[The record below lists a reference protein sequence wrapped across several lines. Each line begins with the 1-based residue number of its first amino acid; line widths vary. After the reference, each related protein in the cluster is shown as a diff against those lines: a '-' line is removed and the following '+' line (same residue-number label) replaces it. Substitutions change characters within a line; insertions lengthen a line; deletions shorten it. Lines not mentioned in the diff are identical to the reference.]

1 MKWNHTT
8 ESPLVDAWLARQA
21 GRFGGKLQPIVNEL
35 LLAVAEGRL
44 ADPAP
49 LAAKIAELERQNAQ
63 LYALLQRAVG
73 AAEAGGGRQEAGGGR
88 QETRSQGLQFSK

>member
-8 ESPLVDAWLARQA
+8 DSPLVDTWLACQA
-21 GRFGGKLQPIVNEL
+21 ERFGGRLQPIVNEL

-49 LAAKIAELERQNAQ
+49 LTARITELERQNAQ

-73 AAEAGGGRQEAGGGR
+73 AAEAGGRRQEAGG
-88 QETRSQGLQFSK
+88 QGLQFTK